1 MFRIIG
7 IDAALQPTMYVLEDL
22 KHNVIHGKFYKDE
35 LQDIGSEPP
44 QVFRIEKIVQT
55 KGKGEHKQYLVKW
68 YGYDS
73 SHNSWISAKE
83 YKAG

>member
-7 IDAALQPTMYVLEDL
+7 IDTTSQPTRYVLDDL
-22 KHNVIHGKFYKDE
+22 KHIVIDGKFYKDE
-35 LQDIGSEPP
+35 LQDIGSEAP

-55 KGKGEHKQYLVKW
+55 KGKGDYKQYLVKW

-73 SHNSWISAKE
+73 SYNSWISAKE
-83 YKAG
+83 YNAG